1 MSMAVSFS
9 QDVLNPLVRGTNLER
24 SEARDA
30 LAQILDGKI
39 EAPLIASF
47 LTALTAKGETAVE
60 MTGFV
65 DAMIASAT
73 TFSVDPSAMDIVGTG
88 GDQLHTVNISTMA
101 SLAVAGSGVKI
112 AKHGNRAASSSV
124 GSADVLEA
132 LGVRLDAPAEI
143 VKACVEEAG
152 IGFCFAP
159 TFHHALGY
167 LTPIRRAL
175 GFRTAFNV
183 LGPLANPA
191 LVSKALIG
199 VSQNQIME
207 QMAAVLGVRGIEF
220 EILVHSDDGI
230 DVISLGSNAT
240 LHYVTDSSIE
250 TKRVD
255 AAKELGISHD
265 VSAIRGGDVATNVE
279 VVRSFLNGTQGPV
292 FDVVCA
298 NAGLALI
305 VAGKATSIAE
315 GFEIAKQSVLSGSA
329 GTALEKLVAISNS

>member
-1 MSMAVSFS
+1 MAYSFS

-30 LAQILDGKI
+30 LAQILEGKI

-47 LTALTAKGETAVE
+47 LTAVTAKCETADE
-60 MTGFV
+60 MSGFV
-65 DAMIASAT
+65 DAMISSAT
-73 TFSVDPSAMDIVGTG
+73 TFSSDGDAMDIVGPG

-101 SLAVAGSGVKI
+101 SLAVAGSGVKV

-175 GFRTAFNV
+175 GFRTVFNV

-191 LVSKALIG
+191 LVTKSLIG
-199 VSQNQIME
+199 VSHNQVME
-207 QMAAVLGVRGIEF
+207 QMAAVLGARGIEF
-220 EILVHSDDGI
+220 AILVNSDDGL
-230 DVISLGSNAT
+230 DELSLGSEAT
-240 LHYVTDSSIE
+240 LHYVKGSSIE
-250 TKRVD
+250 TKRVN
-255 AAKELGISHD
+255 AAQELGIIHD
-265 VSAIRGGDVATNVE
+265 VSEIRGGDVTHNVG
-279 VVRSFLNGTQGPV
+279 VVRDFLNAKQDAI

-305 VAGKATSIAE
+305 VAGKATTISE
-315 GFEIAKQSVLSGSA
+315 GFEIAKQSVINGSA
-329 GTALEKLVAISNS
+329 GTALEKLVSVSNS